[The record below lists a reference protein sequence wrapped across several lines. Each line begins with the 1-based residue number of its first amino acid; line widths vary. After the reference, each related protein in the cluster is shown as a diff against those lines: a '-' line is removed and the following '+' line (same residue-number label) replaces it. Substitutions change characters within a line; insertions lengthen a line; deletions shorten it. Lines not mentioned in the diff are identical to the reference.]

1 MHCGDL
7 DSSCTR
13 PQRKAAK
20 ASPVIFGVV
29 FQKSMLKRKGEQAAS
44 LRVAEQWVSAWK
56 EMAKKSNTLIAP
68 WVYYL
73 GEGVVARRTSRFQ
86 GITQGNYSNR
96 NLQTKQLSLW
106 SLVQHHSRNMC
117 RKSIGLSKLC

>member
-1 MHCGDL
+1 
-7 DSSCTR
+7 
-13 PQRKAAK
+13 
-20 ASPVIFGVV
+20 
-29 FQKSMLKRKGEQAAS
+29 MLKRKGEQAAS

-73 GEGVVARRTSRFQ
+73 GEGVVARRASRFQ

-106 SLVQHHSRNMC
+106 SWFSTTRETCAENQLASR
-117 RKSIGLSKLC
+117 SYAS